1 MVNSRLES
9 VITQNKCAQNYGHY
23 RTHGLNTRIDAMS
36 CARKNA
42 TLEHMDFSEIGKKRL
57 RVFTIIINFNIILL
71 FGNMIA

>member
-1 MVNSRLES
+1 
-9 VITQNKCAQNYGHY
+9 
-23 RTHGLNTRIDAMS
+23 MS